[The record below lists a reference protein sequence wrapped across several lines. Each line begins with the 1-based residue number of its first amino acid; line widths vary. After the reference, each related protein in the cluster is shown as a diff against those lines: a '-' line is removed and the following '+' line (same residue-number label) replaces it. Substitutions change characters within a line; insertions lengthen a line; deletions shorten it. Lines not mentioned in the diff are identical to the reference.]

1 MTIFF
6 RRQVYHFLSLFFFI
20 ILVTA
25 CSSTRL
31 IYSFTDKFIKDEI
44 NYFLYLDEE
53 EKLIMNQQVSEMVN
67 WHRTSMMPSYAS
79 YLDDIADT
87 LEVGQY
93 DANKITIIIDEGR
106 TLIEDTIVGL
116 TPYASRFLIR
126 IKNDEAIEF
135 MKNKML
141 MRQQERI
148 IKLSGAKEIRYE
160 DRLDKLTSNF
170 KRFFGDLTD
179 AQIEILE
186 THSHETLNDSR
197 IRLHNRTLRQK
208 AFVRFLKTQPNE
220 EELNAYLNKL
230 LIRGHEI
237 INPNYQDFSEA
248 SLSRFKMLLINMLAI
263 STDKQR
269 NVMIDKLRSYAEEFN
284 TISKLSLIHI

>member
-1 MTIFF
+1 MTIFSK
-6 RRQVYHFLSLFFFI
+6 RHVYHSLSLLFFI

-93 DANKITIIIDEGR
+93 DANKINIIIDEGR

-186 THSHETLNDSR
+186 THSQETLNDSR

-237 INPNYQDFSEA
+237 INPNYQDFTEA

-269 NVMIDKLRSYAEEFN
+269 NAIIGKLRSYAKEFN
-284 TISKLSLIHI
+284 TISE

>member
-1 MTIFF
+1 MTIFSKQ
-6 RRQVYHFLSLFFFI
+6 RVYHSISFLFFI

-53 EKLIMNQQVSEMVN
+53 EKLLMNQQVSEMIN

-79 YLDDIADT
+79 YLDNIADT
-87 LEVGQY
+87 LELGQY

-269 NVMIDKLRSYAEEFN
+269 NVMIGKLRSYAEEFN
-284 TISKLSLIHI
+284 TISK